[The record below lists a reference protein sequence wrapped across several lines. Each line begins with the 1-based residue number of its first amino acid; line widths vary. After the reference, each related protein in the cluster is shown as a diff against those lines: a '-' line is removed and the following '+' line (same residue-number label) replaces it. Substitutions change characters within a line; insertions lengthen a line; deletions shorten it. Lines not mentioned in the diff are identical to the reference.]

1 MARSSRTPPRRPGA
15 SRPGAPPR
23 AGRVGPG
30 GSRPGGKRPTP
41 RSGSGPQITTRA
53 ILLLTVV
60 LLLVGSY
67 TATFRAWWSA
77 RSEISASEAE
87 RTQLKAEIADLQDQK
102 ERFDDPAYIRQQ
114 ARERFGWVMPGEV
127 GYRVIGADGEVRGDV
142 PTLDAPTDARPD
154 AWYDKLWGSVVTS
167 GEPEGDVAPPDTTD
181 DVLGEE
187 DQ

>member
-1 MARSSRTPPRRPGA
+1 MGK
-15 SRPGAPPR
+15 
-23 AGRVGPG
+23 VGPSG
-30 GSRPGGKRPTP
+30 KRPGGKRPTKK
-41 RSGSGPQITTRA
+41 SGSGPQITTRA
-53 ILLLTVV
+53 VLLLMVV

-77 RSEISASEAE
+77 QSQISASQAE
-87 RTQLKAEIADLQDQK
+87 RTQLKSEIAGLQDQK

-114 ARERFGWVMPGEV
+114 ARERFGWVMPGEI

-142 PTLDAPTDARPD
+142 PTLDAPAEARPD

-181 DVLGEE
+181 DVLGEDDE
-187 DQ
+187 

>member
-1 MARSSRTPPRRPGA
+1 MAGSSRTPPRRPGA

-23 AGRVGPG
+23 ASKVGPG
-30 GSRPGGKRPTP
+30 SKRPAGKRPAP

-53 ILLLTVV
+53 VLLLAVV

-77 RSEISASEAE
+77 QSEISASEAE
-87 RTQLKAEIADLQDQK
+87 RTQLKADIANLEDQK

-127 GYRVIGADGEVRGDV
+127 GYRVIGADGQVRGDV
-142 PTLDAPTDARPD
+142 PTLDAPVEARPD
-154 AWYDKLWGSVVTS
+154 AWYDKLWGSVITS
-167 GEPEGDVAPPDTTD
+167 GQPEGDVAPPDTTD
-181 DVLGEE
+181 DVLEE
-187 DQ
+187 DSE